1 MGREFEIKYRLTDQA
16 FSALS
21 EACGPFEEIRMETTY
36 FDTPDGAL
44 SARRWTLRRRLENGK
59 SICTLKTPG
68 VNGGR
73 GEWEVPS
80 ETIDTGLLIAAGAPP
95 ELEALTLSG
104 LVPICSAAFT
114 RLAAPVF
121 FGKSRLELAL
131 DRGRV
136 LGGGK
141 EAPIYEVEAEL
152 KAGYDKD
159 VLRFGILL
167 EEKFGLVPEPKS
179 KFRRAME
186 LTQERR

>member
-1 MGREFEIKYRLTDQA
+1 MGREFEIKYRLTDPA

-21 EACGPFEEIRMETTY
+21 EAYGPFAEIHMETSY

-44 SARRWTLRRRLENGK
+44 STRRWTLRRRLENGK

-73 GEWEVPS
+73 GEWEISS
-80 ETIDTGLLIAAGAPP
+80 ETVDAGLLIAAGAPP
-95 ELEALTLSG
+95 ELEALIFPG
-104 LVPICSAAFT
+104 LIPICSAAFT
-114 RLAAPVF
+114 RLAAPIF
-121 FGKSRLELAL
+121 FGESRLELAL

-152 KAGYDKD
+152 KAGCDED
-159 VLRFGILL
+159 VLRFGALL
-167 EEKFGLVPEPKS
+167 EETYGLVPEPKS